1 MEELKPVETQ
11 STAKKVLTALR
22 EAIFT
27 GKLQP
32 GQRITQTN
40 LAKQLN
46 VSITPVREALMTLE
60 TEQLVKLVAH
70 KETIILGV
78 NRKYLEDYYNTRS
91 VLEEYLI
98 KLVCSEGVDITKI
111 ERAYKKME
119 LIVKQKNYD
128 EYNTANSEFHNAIHE
143 AAGNN
148 FIANF
153 LSRISISISAAK
165 NTSLEKYVE
174 ISFNEHKRLIKY
186 IREHDSE
193 NAVNEVHNHMMRSLE
208 DILTYYPQ

>member
-1 MEELKPVETQ
+1 MEELQPVETQ
-11 STAKKVLTALR
+11 STTKKVLIALR

-40 LAKQLN
+40 LATQLN

-60 TEQLVKLVAH
+60 NEQLVKLVAH
-70 KETIILGV
+70 KETVILGV
-78 NRKYLEDYYNTRS
+78 NRKYLEDYYNARA

-98 KLVCSEGVDITKI
+98 SLVCSEGVDITNI
-111 ERAYKKME
+111 ENAYKKME
-119 LIVKQKNYD
+119 LIVKEKNYD
-128 EYNTANSEFHNAIHE
+128 AYNTANSEFHNAIHE

-148 FIANF
+148 FISNF
-153 LSRISISISAAK
+153 LSRISISKSAPK
-165 NTSLEKYVE
+165 NSSLQEYIK
-174 ISFNEHKRLIKY
+174 ISFNEHKRLMKY

-193 NAVNEVHNHMMRSLE
+193 NAVKEVHNHMMRSLE